1 MRDLT
6 IYNNVKNASDK
17 SMAFERWEGC
27 YDKSLTGY
35 ITSSAFAHPA
45 KFSLGLIERIL
56 DHMLKRKWIKKG
68 DLIGDPFAGVGVGG
82 IAAAYR
88 GLLYV
93 GMELEPRFVEMA
105 KTNFA
110 LHKARWRDACLGD
123 STIVQGDSRRFH
135 ERFMCE
141 AICTSPPFRDARS
154 DTTKAG
160 STKGGGPCAERLHTV
175 QAGTKYGEEI
185 GQIDNLKSGSID
197 SVITSP
203 PYAETGGNGGG
214 GINVKGY
221 VPADGHK
228 WTGDKPDPVG
238 SRTYQGRAGKRD
250 PASIE
255 TLKQGRID
263 AIISSPPY
271 ADIAAGAGGL
281 NTKPATK
288 PGQQSG
294 RSASSASQ
302 TADQKYGDTPG
313 QISKLEKGP
322 VDAIVSSPPWEDNA
336 EGGIKGSKV
345 NFVPTHGKG
354 HGSTLAARQKQLER
368 DEAKVYGD
376 SEGQIG
382 KLKAQT
388 YWEAMRDVYSSA
400 LLALKPGGYAAIVLK
415 DYAKDGKRVCLCDD
429 TVKLLEH
436 LGFVTVERIHAMLTR
451 ETVESDLFTG
461 TTKTTRSKKSFF
473 RRLYE
478 KRPNSVQ
485 IDWEEVIICQKPE
498 K

>member
-1 MRDLT
+1 M
-6 IYNNVKNASDK
+6 
-17 SMAFERWEGC
+17 
-27 YDKSLTGY
+27 
-35 ITSSAFAHPA
+35 ITPESFSHPA
-45 KFSLGLIERIL
+45 KYSRDLIERIL
-56 DHMLKRKWIKKG
+56 DHMILKGWISKG
-68 DLIGDPFAGVGVGG
+68 QLIADPFGGVGCGG
-82 IAAAYR
+82 VVAAYR
-88 GLLYV
+88 GFLWV
-93 GMELEPRFVEMA
+93 GMELEPRFVDMA
-105 KTNFA
+105 KSNFA
-110 LHKARWRDACLGD
+110 LHKSKWGDAKLGD
-123 STIVQGDSRRFH
+123 ATIVQGDSRFFHRRFQ
-135 ERFMCE
+135 CE
-141 AICTSPPFRDARS
+141 AICTSPSYADSIEKPSGIDPS
-154 DTTKAG
+154 KV
-160 STKGGGPCAERLHTV
+160 KKPGGPNCNTHHDN
-175 QAGTKYGEEI
+175 YGSEA
-185 GQIDNLKSGSID
+185 GQIGALKSGSLD

-221 VPADGHK
+221 VPADGRK
-228 WTGDKPDPVG
+228 WTGAKPDPVG

-294 RSASSASQ
+294 RSGESASQ

-322 VDAIVSSPPWEDNA
+322 VEAIVTSPPYENVQGFADKKFSDEWGPKQSRTTECADYGNA
-336 EGGIKGSKV
+336 
-345 NFVPTHGKG
+345 
-354 HGSTLAARQKQLER
+354 
-368 DEAKVYGD
+368 
-376 SEGQIG
+376 EGQIG

-388 YWEAMRDVYSSA
+388 YWEAMRDVYSSC
-400 LLALKPGGYAAIVLK
+400 LLALKPNGVMAVVLK
-415 DYAKDGKRVCLCDD
+415 DYAKDGQRVCLCDD
-429 TVKLLEH
+429 TVKLLEYF
-436 LGFVTVERIHAMLTR
+436 GFVTVDRIRAMLIK

-478 KRPNSVQ
+478 KRPDSVK